1 MVNLAHAYR
10 KLKYVIKYVG
20 ITSFTFLG
28 YFSIMCFKMLMLATC
43 YVSTESPNILSQH
56 KWENGLFFHHFFKQ
70 SLYCKYS
77 VAG

>member
-28 YFSIMCFKMLMLATC
+28 YFPIMCFKMLMLATC
-43 YVSTESPNILSQH
+43 YVSTESPNILSQPQVG
-56 KWENGLFFHHFFKQ
+56 KWTFLSPLLQTIFV
-70 SLYCKYS
+70 L
-77 VAG
+77 